1 MLGSRLVD
9 KVSIHSR
16 HLSSADCPLLTR
28 LSRPRSFPI
37 SKSQRCEDVTC
48 QAICHST
55 LRHVDRDI
63 VQGRARER
71 ERDRACVHPGLKD
84 LRPGSTWRAVNVER
98 KRVAIA
104 AQWGAHEVDDSR

>member
-1 MLGSRLVD
+1 MKTSHAKRFVTP
-9 KVSIHSR
+9 HS
-16 HLSSADCPLLTR
+16 AM
-28 LSRPRSFPI
+28 
-37 SKSQRCEDVTC
+37 
-48 QAICHST
+48 ST
-55 LRHVDRDI
+55 ETSCKAVLE
-63 VQGRARER
+63 RER